1 MSGFESAI
9 RDLAKRRL
17 QGTRISSLGEQ
28 SYDGFVRVGVK
39 IDKTVINAMFTEI
52 NTEILKK
59 KYDILKRFAHFLVW
73 LSPVYTGYYV
83 NNWQA
88 NSKWHQASTQ
98 VSSEPNAV
106 GPYISS
112 GHLRRQRKLSDS
124 EGSTVKAASEDRMVA
139 ALQASFLAYEGDTDD
154 LKSTW
159 AFYNPTP
166 YATAVN
172 SKHGVIDGA
181 IAAVGDS

>member
-17 QGTRISSLGEQ
+17 TGTRISSLGEQ

-39 IDKTVINAMFTEI
+39 VDKSVINDMFTEI
-52 NTEILKK
+52 NADILKK
-59 KYDILKRFAHFLVW
+59 KYDILKRFAHYLVW

-88 NSKWHQASTQ
+88 NPKWHQASTK
-98 VSSEPNAV
+98 VSSEPNSV

-112 GHLRRQRKLSDS
+112 GHLRRKMKLSDA
-124 EGSTVKAASEDRMVA
+124 EGSAVKAASEDRMVN
-139 ALQASFLAYEGDTDD
+139 ALQAAFLSYEGGTTD

-172 SKHGVIDGA
+172 SKHGVVDGA